1 MGEARRTLFI
11 TLAETEST
19 EVKQYSKEESAV
31 SLGSVGFKEP
41 GR

>member
-1 MGEARRTLFI
+1 MGAARRRLFI

-19 EVKQYSKEESAV
+19 EVKQYSKEERPF
-31 SLGSVGFKEP
+31 SLRSVGFKVP